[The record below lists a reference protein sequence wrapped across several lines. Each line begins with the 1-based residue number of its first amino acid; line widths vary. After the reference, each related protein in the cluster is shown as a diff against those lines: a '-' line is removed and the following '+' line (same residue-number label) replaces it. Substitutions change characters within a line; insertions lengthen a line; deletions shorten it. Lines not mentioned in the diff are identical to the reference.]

1 MRRRCLCTEQARGW
15 PDRGAPQALRSP
27 EPGASAALARSL
39 ASAPIAR
46 VPRSAGLPRKSVRSR
61 GRAGGVEWR
70 SAELGDDDV
79 CVALSNGDGFG
90 HRSGRWAAGECDRA
104 RARRRGRLFG
114 VLCAVPR
121 TTLTAALLAVRLR
134 EEALPTHE
142 HADHVARASTMPF
155 RAVASARADCS
166 SSARCRPPRRS
177 PRGATST

>member
-104 RARRRGRLFG
+104 RARRRGRLLG
-114 VLCAVPR
+114 CSAPSR